1 MTLDVLAESSG
12 VTPNYIGQIEGGLR
26 ELSIDVAVKL
36 ASGLGASLGE
46 LVGLPDMPGDTI
58 EGARLLTSLPDEV
71 RAPLLG
77 TLRALSEVFRRRR
90 T

>member
-1 MTLDVLAESSG
+1 
-12 VTPNYIGQIEGGLR
+12 
-26 ELSIDVAVKL
+26 VAKL
-36 ASGLGASLGE
+36 AAGLGASLGE